1 MKRCV
6 AVLLA
11 LFVVAGVGVW
21 YAQVNGL
28 DDLPRQALRSTYPDY
43 DEVSNWNFMAGQY
56 DALAEAGE
64 NPQLVLGSSEL
75 NSAPAG
81 AAHPGRLFAGGQYG
95 ISSVIAGRAGCNDL
109 WQAIELGAF
118 SDRLPAERKR
128 VVVFTSM
135 QWFMCYRKPSR
146 EFTGVFSP
154 GAYQAFME
162 NEDISQ
168 ELKDRI
174 AARVRAY
181 GVTDTSP
188 EGPLETAVAGVDAA
202 ASSLVS
208 DLRLARKLR
217 EIGSDCSGSSSS
229 SAGGSNNST
238 VAAGSSS
245 SSANGAGDS
254 DAAMPMDAAGEPDW
268 ERIAARADA
277 DARAASSNEY
287 GFSDTWYHKKFDRWL
302 AGAQKKWQVKDGE
315 FFSKQEFEDFQLML
329 EVCRACGI
337 EPLVVIQPVKGAA
350 YDQTIY
356 TREVREGYYDMIRGA
371 CASADVQVA
380 DFSDRE
386 YDTYFLRDYSH
397 PSPVGSAAYS
407 RAIYDFCR

>member
-11 LFVVAGVGVW
+11 LFVVAGTGVW
-21 YAQVNGL
+21 YTQANGL

-56 DALAEAGE
+56 DALAETGQ

-81 AAHPGRLFAGGQYG
+81 VAHPGRLFADGQYG

-118 SDRLPAERKR
+118 ADRLPSENKR
-128 VVVFTSM
+128 AVVFTSM

-162 NEDISQ
+162 NADIPQ
-168 ELKDRI
+168 ELKDRV
-174 AARVRAY
+174 AARIVEY
-181 GVTDTSP
+181 GVDS
-188 EGPLETAVAGVDAA
+188 EASCDSFEAFVSQIDGA
-202 ASSLVS
+202 ASSLAS
-208 DLRLARKLR
+208 DVRLAQKLQL
-217 EIGSDCSGSSSS
+217 ETAETPLSDDEHRAEADVPTTDDG
-229 SAGGSNNST
+229 T
-238 VAAGSSS
+238 
-245 SSANGAGDS
+245 
-254 DAAMPMDAAGEPDW
+254 PDW
-268 ERIAARADA
+268 EQIVAQSNEEARAS
-277 DARAASSNEY
+277 SSNEY
-287 GFSDTWYHKKFDRWL
+287 GFSDTWYRKKFDRWL
-302 AGAQKKWQVKDGE
+302 AGAQKNWQARDGE
-315 FFSKQEFEDFQLML
+315 FFSRQEFEDFQLML

-371 CASADVQVA
+371 CASAGVQVA

-397 PSPVGSAAYS
+397 PSALGSAYYS
-407 RAIYDFCR
+407 QAIYDFCR

>member
-11 LFVVAGVGVW
+11 LLVAAGAGVW
-21 YAQVNGL
+21 YVQTHGL
-28 DDLPRQALRSTYPDY
+28 DDLAPQMLRSKYPDY

-56 DALAEAGE
+56 DALAAAGQ

-75 NSAPAG
+75 NSDPAG
-81 AAHPGRLFAGGQYG
+81 AAHPGRMFASGRFGM
-95 ISSVIAGRAGCNDL
+95 STVIAGRAGCNDL
-109 WQAIELGAF
+109 WQVIELGAF
-118 SDRLPAERKR
+118 ADRLPADRKR
-128 VVVFTSM
+128 VVVFASM
-135 QWFMCYRKPSR
+135 QWFMCYRDPER
-146 EFTGVFSP
+146 EFPGVFSP
-154 GAYQAFME
+154 GAYQAFMD
-162 NEDISQ
+162 NGDISQ
-168 ELKDRI
+168 ELKNRV
-174 AARVRAY
+174 AARVREY
-181 GVTDTSP
+181 GVKDASP
-188 EGPLETAVAGVDAA
+188 EGPLKTAVAGVDSTVSSAA
-202 ASSLVS
+202 S
-208 DLRLARKLR
+208 DLRLARKLQS
-217 EIGSDCSGSSSS
+217 EAAVTP
-229 SAGGSNNST
+229 SADG
-238 VAAGSSS
+238 AGS
-245 SSANGAGDS
+245 S
-254 DAAMPMDAAGEPDW
+254 DAAMPADATGAPDW

-287 GFSDTWYHKKFDRWL
+287 GFTDAWYRKKFDRWL
-302 AGAQKKWQVKDGE
+302 AGAQKNWQVKDGE

-371 CASADVQVA
+371 CAAAGVQVA

-407 RAIYDFCR
+407 RAIYDFYR